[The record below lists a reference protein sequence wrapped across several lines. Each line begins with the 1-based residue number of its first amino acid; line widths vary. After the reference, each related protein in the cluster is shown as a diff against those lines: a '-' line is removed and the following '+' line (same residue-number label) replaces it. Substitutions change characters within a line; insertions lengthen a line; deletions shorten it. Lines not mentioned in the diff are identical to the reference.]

1 MANNKRNKE
10 MTPTNGPGSGKGGG
24 PGHGPMGGSMIVEK
38 PKNFKQSMKNLLVY
52 VRKYNTLMIIAIIFA
67 IVGTVFSI
75 VGPKLL
81 GNITNEVQIAI
92 FSGQAMDLDKIK
104 SIGILLAILYAL
116 SFVAT
121 VAQAFIMN
129 IVTQRISKKLRTD
142 ISSKLNRLPLNYFD
156 TRSYGDVLSIVTN
169 DVDAIGQTLNR
180 SIAGLITSVTTI
192 IGVIIMMLTINVL
205 LAVIIVL
212 LVPLSMFL
220 MMRIMKFS
228 QKYFRVYQNG
238 LGAMNGHIEEI
249 YSGHNVV
256 KVFNANKK
264 ARQEFDEY
272 NNNLYEGS
280 WKSQFFSGLMMPVMS
295 FTGNVSY
302 LVVGVVGGIL
312 AVSGKI
318 LIGGIQSMLQYVQ
331 KLSRPL
337 MQIAQSMNQLQ
348 STAAAAERV
357 FAFLEAEELSDE
369 SSLDSV
375 DMITRGNIDFSH
387 VRFGYNK
394 DKIIINDFNISIK
407 DGQKIAIVGPTGAGK
422 TTIVNLLMRFYEL
435 NSGDIKINGIST
447 KTIKREDVH
456 SMFGMV
462 LQDAWLFKG
471 TIKEN
476 LTYGNPNV
484 TMDDVIKACKI
495 SNVHHFI
502 ESLPGAYDNII
513 DEDSS
518 ISQGQKQLLTIAR
531 AMIANPPM
539 LILDEATSN
548 VDTRTEILIQKAMD
562 NLMVGKTTFIIAH
575 RLSTIKNADVILV
588 MKDGDVIE
596 TGNHEELLAK
606 DGFYADL
613 YNSQFDT
620 IEE

>member
-1 MANNKRNKE
+1 MANNETKRP
-10 MTPTNGPGSGKGGG
+10 MSGPGGGR
-24 PGHGPMGGSMIVEK
+24 GPMGGSQIVEK
-38 PKNFKQSMKNLLVY
+38 PKNFKESMINLLKY
-52 VRKYNTLMIIAIIFA
+52 VRKYNVLMTLA
-67 IVGTVFSI
+67 IVFAMAGTIFSI

-81 GNITNEVQIAI
+81 GNITNEVQISI
-92 FSGQAMDLDKIK
+92 FSGQALDLVTIRN
-104 SIGILLAILYAL
+104 IGVLLIVLYVL
-116 SFVAT
+116 SYAAT
-121 VAQAFIMN
+121 LAQAFIMN

-180 SIAGLITSVTTI
+180 SLASLITSVTTI

-205 LAVIIVL
+205 LAVITVL
-212 LVPLSMFL
+212 LVPLSMLL
-220 MMRIMKFS
+220 MMVIMKFS

-238 LGAMNGHIEEI
+238 LGSMNGHIEEI

-256 KVFNANKK
+256 KVFNANRK
-264 ARQEFDEY
+264 AKEEF
-272 NNNLYEGS
+272 NNLNKDLYEGS

-295 FTGNVSY
+295 LTGNISY
-302 LVVGVVGGIL
+302 VVVGVIGGIL

-331 KLSRPL
+331 RLSRPL
-337 MQIAQSMNQLQ
+337 MQIAQSLNQLQ

-357 FAFLEAEELSDE
+357 FSFLEADELLDE
-369 SSLDSV
+369 SDLLTV
-375 DMITRGNIDFSH
+375 DNISSGNIDFSH
-387 VRFGYNK
+387 VKFGYSE
-394 DKIIINDFNISIK
+394 DKIIINDFNVSIK
-407 DGQKIAIVGPTGAGK
+407 DGQKVAIVGPTGAGK

-435 NSGDIKINGIST
+435 NSGDIKINGVST

-456 SMFGMV
+456 SLFGMV

-471 TIKEN
+471 TIREN
-476 LTYGNPNV
+476 LTYGNQDV
-484 TMDDVIKACKI
+484 TMDDVINACKI

-502 ESLPGAYDNII
+502 ESLPGGYDMVI
-513 DEDSS
+513 DENSS

-531 AMIANPPM
+531 ATIANPPM

-562 NLMVGKTTFIIAH
+562 SLMKGRTTFIIAH

-596 TGNHEELLAK
+596 TGNHVDLLAQN
-606 DGFYADL
+606 GFYADL

-620 IEE
+620 IEK

>member
-1 MANNKRNKE
+1 MANRDRK
-10 MTPTNGPGSGKGGG
+10 TPPNQGRPGG
-24 PGHGPMGGSMIVEK
+24 PRGPMGGSMIVEK
-38 PKNFKQSMKNLLVY
+38 PKNFKESMKNLLKY
-52 VRKYNTLMIIAIIFA
+52 IRKYNVLMGIAIIFA
-67 IVGTVFSI
+67 MGGTIFNI

-81 GNITNEVQIAI
+81 GNMTNEVQIAVFANMPI
-92 FSGQAMDLDKIK
+92 NLDKVA
-104 SIGILLAILYAL
+104 SIAVLLIVLYILSYFFTLA
-116 SFVAT
+116 
-121 VAQAFIMN
+121 QGFIMN

-142 ISSKLNRLPLNYFD
+142 ISSKINRLPLNYFD

-180 SIAGLITSVTTI
+180 SLASLITSVTSI
-192 IGVIIMMLTINVL
+192 VGVIIMMLTINVL
-205 LAVIIVL
+205 LAVLVVL
-212 LVPLSMFL
+212 LVPLSMVL
-220 MMRIMKFS
+220 MMTIMKFS
-228 QKYFRVYQNG
+228 QKHFRVYQNG

-249 YSGHNVV
+249 YSGHNVI
-256 KVFNANKK
+256 KVFNANRK
-264 ARQEFDEY
+264 AKQEFNEL
-272 NNNLYEGS
+272 NQKLYEGS

-295 FTGNVSY
+295 LTGNISY

-318 LIGGIQSMLQYVQ
+318 LIGGIQSMLSYVTR
-331 KLSRPL
+331 LSQPL

-357 FAFLEAEELSDE
+357 FSFLEAEELSDE
-369 SSLDSV
+369 EDIISNVNLSS
-375 DMITRGNIDFSH
+375 GNIEFSH
-387 VRFGYNK
+387 VKFGYVE
-394 DKIIINDFNISIK
+394 DKIIINDFNVNIK

-435 NSGDIKINGIST
+435 NSGDILINGVST
-447 KTIKREDVH
+447 KQIKRQDVH
-456 SMFGMV
+456 SLFGMV

-484 TMDDVIKACKI
+484 TMEEVVNACKI

-502 ESLPGAYDNII
+502 ESLPGSYDMVI

-531 AMIANPPM
+531 ATIANPPM

-562 NLMVGKTTFIIAH
+562 ALMKGRTTFIIAH
-575 RLSTIKNADVILV
+575 RLSTIKNADLILV

-596 TGNHEELLAK
+596 TGNHEELLQK
-606 DGFYADL
+606 HGFYAEL

-620 IEE
+620 IDE

>member
-1 MANNKRNKE
+1 MAKIERE
-10 MTPTNGPGSGKGGG
+10 APMRRGPGR
-24 PGHGPMGGSMIVEK
+24 GHGPMGGSMIVEK
-38 PKNFKQSMKNLLVY
+38 PKNFKESMKNLLKY
-52 VRKYNTLMIIAIIFA
+52 VRQYNALMSMAILFA
-67 IVGTVFSI
+67 IGGTIFSI

-81 GNITNEVQIAI
+81 GNMTNEVQIAI
-92 FSGQAMDLDKIK
+92 FSGQAMNIDKIQT
-104 SIGILLAILYAL
+104 IGIILIVLYVL
-116 SFVAT
+116 SYVAT
-121 VAQAFIMN
+121 LAQGFIMN

-180 SIAGLITSVTTI
+180 SLASLITSVTSI
-192 IGVIIMMLTINVL
+192 IGVIVMMLTINVL
-205 LAVIIVL
+205 LAVITIA
-212 LVPLSMFL
+212 LVPLSMIL
-220 MMRIMKFS
+220 MMSIMKFS

-249 YSGHNVV
+249 YSGHNVI
-256 KVFNANKK
+256 KVFNANRK
-264 ARQEFDEY
+264 AKEEFNEL
-272 NNNLYEGS
+272 NQNLYEGS

-295 FTGNVSY
+295 LTGNISY

-331 KLSRPL
+331 RLSQPL
-337 MQIAQSMNQLQ
+337 MQIAQSLNQLQ

-357 FAFLEAEELSDE
+357 FSFLEAEELSDE
-369 SSLDSV
+369 SDLLEVHD
-375 DMITRGNIDFSH
+375 ITSGNIEFSH
-387 VRFGYNK
+387 VKFGY
-394 DKIIINDFNISIK
+394 DEGKIIINDFNVKIE

-435 NSGDIKINGIST
+435 NSGDIKINGVST
-447 KTIKREDVH
+447 KKIKREDVH
-456 SMFGMV
+456 KLFGMV

-476 LTYGNPNV
+476 LTYGNPDV
-484 TMDDVIKACKI
+484 TMDDVINACKI

-502 ESLPGAYDNII
+502 ESLPGGYNMVI

-531 AMIANPPM
+531 ATIANPPM

-562 NLMVGKTTFIIAH
+562 SLMKGRTTFIIAH

-596 TGNHEELLAK
+596 TGNHETLLSK
-606 DGFYADL
+606 NGFYADL